1 LEQIKKGS
9 MVVFSQPN
17 ELETKK
23 YLEILERVTDIFGTF
38 GIVIS
43 DIYQDDSKDGID
55 VVDLWFAKGV
65 TLYLIPVDRI
75 KVYKL
80 DSL

>member
-1 LEQIKKGS
+1 